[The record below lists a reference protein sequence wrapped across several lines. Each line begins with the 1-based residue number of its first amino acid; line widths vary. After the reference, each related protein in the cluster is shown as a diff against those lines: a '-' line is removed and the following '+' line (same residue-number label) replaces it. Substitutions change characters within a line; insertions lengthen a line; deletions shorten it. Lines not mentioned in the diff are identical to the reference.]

1 MRVDAESAHE
11 TYPSILHSLACEL
24 ELDFAFL
31 RLTDIDTWT
40 SILVAEWPPRI
51 GITYPDPSTVA
62 HRDGPDPIL
71 ALAAT
76 MKDVTVVSSTED
88 IAEQL
93 DGLAPERV
101 PLVVIPLVTGGID
114 VGVLG
119 FAKAAG
125 RAWTDFELSSLRSVA
140 ALMTQLLA
148 RVDAENRSRFAATH
162 DDLTGMS
169 NRRALLDHLSA
180 RLEEPGCGPVGVL
193 FLDLDQLKSLNDF
206 LGHLTGDEYIRDVAD
221 MVRKALGP
229 EDVIAR
235 LGGDEFVVVL
245 AGPTDECTADLA
257 AQTILKAI
265 DGIDMPLADLRRRAR
280 IGIMMAQPGRI
291 TAERALRC
299 ADQAALIAKIG
310 STDNIEHFTESVRAQ
325 SELRS
330 DVEVHLRD
338 AIEGDALVLYY
349 QPEVDLGSGKI
360 TAVEALVRWQHP
372 VRGLLPPSAFIPV
385 AEATN
390 LAPALGRWVLD
401 TACRTLS
408 EWRST
413 LPSLDISIRVNVS
426 PAQLVEPDFAGTV
439 EAVLRRYG
447 VEGPQLCLEITEV
460 AVVNDVDRT
469 RKTLHGLHQLGV
481 RIAIDDFG
489 TGYSALSHLKE
500 LQVDALK
507 IDRSFVTDLGAGD
520 ANDLAIV
527 ESVVGLADAFGLDVI
542 AEGVETTAAVDVLL
556 ALGCTRAQGYLI
568 SRPVPAAETLELL
581 RAGTIQF

>member
-1 MRVDAESAHE
+1 MRVDAESAHA
-11 TYPSILHSLACEL
+11 TYPSILRGLACEL
-24 ELDFAFL
+24 ALDFAFL
-31 RLTDIDTWT
+31 RFTDIGTRT
-40 SILVAEWPPRI
+40 SVLVAEWPPRT
-51 GITYPDPSTVA
+51 GITYPDLSTVA

-76 MKDVTVVSSTED
+76 MKNVTVVSSTVD
-88 IAEQL
+88 MAEEL
-93 DGLAPERV
+93 DGLAPETV
-101 PLVVIPLVTGGID
+101 PLVVIPLVAGGVD

-119 FAKAAG
+119 FAKPAG
-125 RAWTDFELSSLRSVA
+125 CSWTPDELSSLRSVA
-140 ALMTQLLA
+140 ALMTQLQA
-148 RVDAENRSRFAATH
+148 RVDAENRSLFAATH

-180 RLEEPGCGPVGVL
+180 RLEEPECGPVAVL

-206 LGHLTGDEYIRDVAD
+206 LGHSTGDEYIRDVAD
-221 MVRKALGP
+221 IVRKELGS

-245 AGPTDECTADLA
+245 AGPTDECTANVA
-257 AQTILKAI
+257 AETILKAI
-265 DGIDMPLADLRRRAR
+265 DGIDMPIADLRRRAR

-299 ADQAALIAKIG
+299 ADQAALIAKIS

-338 AIEGDALVLYY
+338 AIEGDALVLHF
-349 QPEVDLGSGKI
+349 QPEVDLTSGKI

-372 VRGLLPPSAFIPV
+372 VRGLLPPGAFIPV

-390 LAPALGRWVLD
+390 LAPELGRWVLD
-401 TACRTLS
+401 EACRTLS
-408 EWRST
+408 EWQST
-413 LPSLDISIRVNVS
+413 LPSLDISMRVNVS
-426 PAQLVEPDFAGTV
+426 PAQLVEHDFVGTV
-439 EAVLRRYG
+439 ETTLRRYG
-447 VEGPQLCLEITEV
+447 IEGPRLCLEITEV

-469 RKTLHGLHQLGV
+469 RKTLQGLHQLGV

-500 LQVDALK
+500 LEVDALK

-520 ANDLAIV
+520 ADDLAIV

-568 SRPVPAAETLELL
+568 SRPVPAAETLEFL
-581 RAGTIQF
+581 RYGTIEF